1 MHVKMLR
8 GAGVWR
14 RDDLVSRTDW
24 QGRFEGT
31 NPLQIREEL
40 ESGPGALLLSGFPI
54 DQYDR
59 DGARTAFKGWCSQL
73 GTLLS
78 QNEKGETAFDVAN
91 AGFADSDPR
100 MRGPN
105 TNKKLSFHTDRC
117 DVIVFLCWR
126 KAKAGGENE
135 LVSSMHLY
143 NEIGKRRPEL
153 LEILKQPFVYKR
165 HTVDLGNELPHCE
178 QPIFSFQDGFFACSF
193 LRVLIDRANADPE
206 LPDLSPP
213 QIEALDFLEEVANE
227 PGQSVRILQEPG
239 DILLLNNWTTLHR
252 RTAFEDHE
260 NPEDRRRLFR
270 IWLSM
275 PNSRPIDPRFEANFG
290 ATGAGEL
297 RGGFRAF
304 G

>member
-1 MHVKMLR
+1 MQVKMLR

-14 RDDLVSRTDW
+14 RDDLASRTDW
-24 QGRFEGT
+24 QGRFEGA

-40 ESGPGALLLSGFPI
+40 ESGPGAIRLSGFPI

-59 DGARTAFKGWCSQL
+59 DGAWTAFKGWCSQL

-91 AGFADSDPR
+91 AGFADRDPR

-178 QPIFSFQDGFFACSF
+178 HPIFSFQDGFFACSF
-193 LRVLIDRANADPE
+193 LRVLIDRAHADPE
-206 LPDLSPP
+206 LPDLSPT

-227 PGQSVRILQEPG
+227 PGQSVRFLQEPG

-252 RTAFEDHE
+252 RTAFEDYG

-297 RGGFRAF
+297 RGGFRA
-304 G
+304 GG

>member
-1 MHVKMLR
+1 MLS
-8 GAGVWR
+8 GAGVWKG
-14 RDDLVSRTDW
+14 DDLASRTDW
-24 QGRFEGT
+24 QMRFEEAD
-31 NPLQIREEL
+31 PLRIREEL
-40 ESGPGALLLSGFPI
+40 ETGSGALMLRGFPI
-54 DQYDR
+54 AHYDR
-59 DGARTAFKGWCSQL
+59 DGSRTAFKDWCSQL

-105 TNKKLSFHTDRC
+105 TNRKLSFHTDRC
-117 DVIVFLCWR
+117 DVIAFLCWR
-126 KAKAGGENE
+126 KAKTGGENE

-165 HTVDLGNELPHCE
+165 HTADLGNELPHCE

-193 LRVLIDRANADPE
+193 LRVLIDRAHADPE
-206 LPDLSPP
+206 LPDLSPT
-213 QIEALDFLEEVANE
+213 QVEALDFLEEVANE
-227 PGQSVRILQEPG
+227 PGQSVRFLQEPG
-239 DILLLNNWTTLHR
+239 DILLLNNWTILHR

-297 RGGFRAF
+297 RGGFRV
-304 G
+304 GG

>member
-252 RTAFEDHE
+252 RTAFQDHE

-275 PNSRPIDPRFEANFG
+275 PNSRPIDPRFEGNFG

>member
-1 MHVKMLR
+1 MQVKMLR
-8 GAGVWR
+8 GAGIWR
-14 RDDLVSRTDW
+14 REDLASRTDW
-24 QGRFEGT
+24 QGRFECV

-59 DGARTAFKGWCSQL
+59 DGAWTTFKGWCSQL

-193 LRVLIDRANADPE
+193 LRVLIDRAHADPK
-206 LPDLSPP
+206 LPDLSPT

-252 RTAFEDHE
+252 RTAFQDHE

-304 G
+304 A